1 MSCCPPTVLC
11 SFDNSCIPSPV
22 LRTPA
27 SIYTFFS
34 LPHPLLSAITF
45 SNLLWFIT
53 WPIQMLHFFAVF
65 YTKTTKKINSLK
77 NLFVFI
83 YIINY
88 DSRCTCT
95 SSICLKFFFQGNIL
109 WVSINEH
116 QMMLHRENMEESLP
130 YFFEDL
136 FCCMRFGII
145 MLKSPT
151 IDVKPI
157 YPLLCFAIA
166 IRLVKNMIRKFF

>member
-53 WPIQMLHFFAVF
+53 WPIQMLHFFAVV

-95 SSICLKFFFQGNIL
+95 SSICLKFFFPREYSMGLNKWTSNDVTSGEYGGVASLFFRGFIL
-109 WVSINEH
+109 LHAVWHYHVEISDDRCETHIPFA
-116 QMMLHRENMEESLP
+116 MLCYCYQISQN
-130 YFFEDL
+130 YD
-136 FCCMRFGII
+136 
-145 MLKSPT
+145 
-151 IDVKPI
+151 
-157 YPLLCFAIA
+157 
-166 IRLVKNMIRKFF
+166 